1 MLNANFTTSSWW
13 GQAPVVVCRRSP
25 LLTPLQCL
33 LWALGT
39 SLSLTFT
46 VENNA
51 VAKCECGYQTHTC
64 EHSHT
69 SAPLNLLWLSP
80 ALVLSL
86 MQYFFTFFLGML
98 GSQEDKS
105 KDSSF
110 IGAWRYKEK
119 PNSVFLCR
127 RSSFTG
133 LFLSLLNNLI
143 LAKSNTKQQVTTQ
156 LPVCTVVCIIY
167 EATCAVC
174 IQNQISL
181 LVLQHCSVN
190 PPATLSPTPLPV
202 SAMRVWVD
210 L

>member
-1 MLNANFTTSSWW
+1 MVLNANFTTSSWW

-25 LLTPLQCL
+25 LLTPLQWL

-51 VAKCECGYQTHTC
+51 VAKCDCGYQTHTC
-64 EHSHT
+64 EHTHS

-86 MQYFFTFFLGML
+86 IQYFFLL

-110 IGAWRYKEK
+110 IGAWKYKEK
-119 PNSVFLCR
+119 PNSVFLYQ
-127 RSSFTG
+127 RSSFTE
-133 LFLSLLNNLI
+133 LFLSLLNNPI
-143 LAKSNTKQQVTTQ
+143 LAESNTKQQVTTQ

-167 EATCAVC
+167 EAACAVC

-190 PPATLSPTPLPV
+190 PPPTLSPTPLPV
-202 SAMRVWVD
+202 SGMRVWVD